1 MGQVFLKDK
10 ETSLHPEYCKKSVSF
25 TEDLPW
31 YNECKFI
38 AWEVFLCQIANLNGL
53 GKYLP

>member
-1 MGQVFLKDK
+1 MGQVFLKVMNIK
-10 ETSLHPEYCKKSVSF
+10 TKGTSLCPEYCKKSVSF

-38 AWEVFLCQIANLNGL
+38 AWEVF
-53 GKYLP
+53 YVR